1 MPKLVDHE
9 ERRAHIIDAL
19 LRTAADTGL
28 HAVTMRSV
36 AIEAGVSVRLVQYY
50 FDTKEQLLL
59 AALTRLAA
67 RMGERIQERVQ
78 ERIQERIQERA
89 QEQTPERVRDRAG
102 AAAGPSA
109 SPRDIVEAVLL
120 ESVPTDEESRT
131 FHLVYTEYAV
141 LSITD
146 PALAG
151 QSFLAA
157 PNEMEDFLV
166 GQLTAARQA
175 GDTDPRTDA
184 RQEAVVLLAV
194 SAGLGLSVL
203 LGQRT
208 ADDAVAVLHYH
219 LGRLFPGS

>member
-1 MPKLVDHE
+1 MPKLADHE
-9 ERRAHIIDAL
+9 ERRAHIVDAL
-19 LRTAADTGL
+19 LRTAASSGL

-67 RMGERIQERVQ
+67 RMG
-78 ERIQERIQERA
+78 
-89 QEQTPERVRDRAG
+89 RVRDRVRTAG
-102 AAAGPSA
+102 ASAQGSSAQGSSASATAAP

-120 ESVPTDEESRT
+120 EAVPTDEEGRT

-141 LSITD
+141 LSVTD

-151 QSFLAA
+151 QPFLAGPA
-157 PNEMEDFLV
+157 EMEELLA
-166 GQLTAARQA
+166 GQLAAAQQA
-175 GDTDPRTDA
+175 GDADPRLDA
-184 RQEAVVLLAV
+184 RQEAVMLMAA

-203 LGQRT
+203 LGQRS
-208 ADDAVAVLHYH
+208 ADAAIKVLRYH
-219 LGRLFPGS
+219 LGRVFSPPA

>member
-19 LRTAADTGL
+19 LRAAAAGGL

-36 AIEAGVSVRLVQYY
+36 ATEAGVSVRLVQYY

-67 RMGERIQERVQ
+67 RMGER
-78 ERIQERIQERA
+78 
-89 QEQTPERVRDRAG
+89 VRDRVRATG
-102 AAAGPSA
+102 PAPAA
-109 SPRDIVEAVLL
+109 RDIVEAVLL
-120 ESVPTDEESRT
+120 EAVPTDEESRT

-141 LSITD
+141 LSVTD

-151 QSFLAA
+151 QPFLAA
-157 PNEMEDFLV
+157 PDEMEAFLV
-166 GQLTAARQA
+166 GHLTAAQRS
-175 GDTDPRTDA
+175 GDADPRLDA
-184 RQEAVVLLAV
+184 RLEAVVLLAA

-208 ADDAVAVLHYH
+208 AEDATAVLRYH
-219 LGRLFPGS
+219 LARLFPAAPASAAPPVPPA

>member
-78 ERIQERIQERA
+78 ERIQERVQVRT
-89 QEQTPERVRDRAG
+89 QERVRDRAG
-102 AAAGPSA
+102 AAGPSA

-219 LGRLFPGS
+219 LGRLFPGP

>member
-78 ERIQERIQERA
+78 ERIQGQVEERVE
-89 QEQTPERVRDRAG
+89 ERVRDRAG
-102 AAAGPSA
+102 AAGPSA

-175 GDTDPRTDA
+175 GDTDPRMDA

-219 LGRLFPGS
+219 LGRLFPGP

>member
-67 RMGERIQERVQ
+67 RMGERIQGRVQARVQERVQ
-78 ERIQERIQERA
+78 ERI
-89 QEQTPERVRDRAG
+89 RDRAG
-102 AAAGPSA
+102 AAGPAA

-151 QSFLAA
+151 QSFLSA

-175 GDTDPRTDA
+175 GDTDPRMDA

>member
-36 AIEAGVSVRLVQYY
+36 AVEAGVSVRLVQYY

-78 ERIQERIQERA
+78 QRIQERVQERV
-89 QEQTPERVRDRAG
+89 QEKTQERVRDRAR
-102 AAAGPSA
+102 AAGPAA

-151 QSFLAA
+151 QSFLTA

-175 GDTDPRTDA
+175 GSTDPRMDA

>member
-19 LRTAADTGL
+19 LRVAADTGL

-36 AIEAGVSVRLVQYY
+36 AVEAGVSVRLVQYY

-59 AALTRLAA
+59 AALTRLAV
-67 RMGERIQERVQ
+67 RMGERVR
-78 ERIQERIQERA
+78 
-89 QEQTPERVRDRAG
+89 ERVRAT
-102 AAAGPSA
+102 GPSTA
-109 SPRDIVEAVLL
+109 PRDIVEAVLL
-120 ESVPTDEESRT
+120 EAVPTDEESRT

-141 LSITD
+141 LSVTD

-166 GQLTAARQA
+166 GQLTAAQQA
-175 GDTDPRTDA
+175 GDTDPRLDA

-208 ADDAVAVLHYH
+208 TSDAVAVLRYH
-219 LGRLFPGS
+219 LGRLFPGSGASDGCGKSGHANQRRP

>member
-19 LRTAADTGL
+19 LRTAAQHGL

-36 AIEAGVSVRLVQYY
+36 AVEAGISVRLVQYY

-59 AALTRLAA
+59 AALTRLAT
-67 RMGERIQERVQ
+67 RMGERVSG
-78 ERIQERIQERA
+78 RIR
-89 QEQTPERVRDRAG
+89 
-102 AAAGPSA
+102 AAGPSTT
-109 SPRDIVEAVLL
+109 PRDVLEAVLL
-120 ESVPTDEESRT
+120 EAVPTDEESRS
-131 FHLVYTEYAV
+131 FPLVYTEYAV
-141 LSITD
+141 LSVTD

-151 QSFLAA
+151 QSFMAA
-157 PNEMEDFLV
+157 PNEMEGFLV
-166 GQLTAARQA
+166 AQLTAAQQS
-175 GDTDPRTDA
+175 GDAAPGLDA

-208 ADDAVAVLHYH
+208 ADDATSVLRYH
-219 LGRLFPGS
+219 LARLFPGRP

>member
-19 LRTAADTGL
+19 LRAAASDGL

-36 AIEAGVSVRLVQYY
+36 AIGAGVSVRLVQYY

-59 AALTRLAA
+59 AAMERLAV
-67 RMGERIQERVQ
+67 RMGERVRRRVGERV
-78 ERIQERIQERA
+78 
-89 QEQTPERVRDRAG
+89 G
-102 AAAGPSA
+102 AAGSSTAPR
-109 SPRDIVEAVLL
+109 PRDVVEAVLL
-120 ESVPTDEESRT
+120 EAVPTDEESRT

-141 LSITD
+141 LSVTD

-151 QSFLAA
+151 QRFLAA
-157 PNEMEDFLV
+157 PDEMEAFLV
-166 GQLTAARQA
+166 AQLTAAREA
-175 GDTDPRTDA
+175 GDTDPRMDA
-184 RQEAVVLLAV
+184 RQEAVVLLAA

-208 ADDAVAVLHYH
+208 ADDATAAVRYH
-219 LGRLFPGS
+219 LGRLFHPAR

>member
-19 LRTAADTGL
+19 LRVAASDGL

-36 AIEAGVSVRLVQYY
+36 ATEAGVSVRLVQYY

-59 AALTRLAA
+59 AALGRLAV
-67 RMGERIQERVQ
+67 RMG
-78 ERIQERIQERA
+78 
-89 QEQTPERVRDRAG
+89 ERVRDRVRAAG
-102 AAAGPSA
+102 ASTA
-109 SPRDIVEAVLL
+109 PRDVVEAVLI
-120 ESVPTDEESRT
+120 EAVPTDEESRT

-141 LSITD
+141 LSVTD
-146 PALAG
+146 PALGG

-157 PNEMEDFLV
+157 PNEMEGFLV
-166 GQLTAARQA
+166 AQLTAAQQA
-175 GDTDPRTDA
+175 GDTDPRLDV

-208 ADDAVAVLHYH
+208 AEDATAVLHYH
-219 LGRLFPGS
+219 LGRLFPGGVKSASHTVR

>member
-19 LRTAADTGL
+19 LRAAASDGL

-59 AALTRLAA
+59 AALGRLAA
-67 RMGERIQERVQ
+67 RMGER
-78 ERIQERIQERA
+78 
-89 QEQTPERVRDRAG
+89 VRDRVR
-102 AAAGPSA
+102 AAGS
-109 SPRDIVEAVLL
+109 STDPRGIVEAVLL
-120 ESVPTDEESRT
+120 EAVPTDDESRT

-141 LSITD
+141 LSVTD

-151 QSFLAA
+151 RSHLAA
-157 PNEMEDFLV
+157 PDEMEGFLV
-166 GQLTAARQA
+166 AQLTAAQQA
-175 GDTDPRTDA
+175 GDTDPRLDA

-208 ADDAVAVLHYH
+208 AEDATAVLRYH
-219 LGRLFPGS
+219 LGRLFPGGVKSESGPLR